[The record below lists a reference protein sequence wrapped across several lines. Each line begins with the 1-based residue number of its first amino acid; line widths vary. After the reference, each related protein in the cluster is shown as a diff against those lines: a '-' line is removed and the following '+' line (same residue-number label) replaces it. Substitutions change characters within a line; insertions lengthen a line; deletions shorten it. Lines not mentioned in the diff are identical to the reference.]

1 MGPLHST
8 PTQALDPAALRASTR
23 HLLTDIATAA
33 EGWTVAICSED
44 LLLRASGALLLDCC
58 SLVAGSIGE
67 LLIQLEATAGP
78 LLVVCGDDCADG
90 GADALIEQLRSAL
103 GAARCRFVV
112 VLADSV
118 APERLQRIWS
128 SGAEALCCLQACG
141 QGQLLHALLMVLRGQ
156 SCLDPLLRQRLQQP
170 LALRGADGQ
179 ALELSSREQELIAAV
194 ARGHNSR
201 EIAAL
206 HQLRGDT
213 VRRYLSNLYRKVGVR
228 DQRGLIS
235 WSLAHGLIRLP
246 DLHSHPRPLQL
257 GAEGSRHRSLGADR
271 STGWPAAARPG

>member
-1 MGPLHST
+1 M
-8 PTQALDPAALRASTR
+8 DPAALRASTR

-67 LLIQLEATAGP
+67 LLTRLPPDPGP
-78 LLVVCGDDCADG
+78 LLVICSDDCADG
-90 GADALIEQLRSAL
+90 GADDLIDQLRSAL
-103 GAARCRFVV
+103 GAERCRFLV
-112 VLADSV
+112 VLPDTIAT
-118 APERLQRIWS
+118 ARLQEIWS

-156 SCLDPLLRQRLQQP
+156 SCLDPLLRQRLHQP

-179 ALELSSREQELIAAV
+179 ALELSRREQELITAV

-206 HQLRGDT
+206 QQLRGDT

-228 DQRGLIS
+228 DQRGLVA
-235 WSLAHGLIRLP
+235 WSLAHGLIRPP
-246 DLHSHPRPLQL
+246 DLHSHPRPLQQ
-257 GAEGSRHRSLGADR
+257 GAEDSRRRSQPADR
-271 STGWPAAARPG
+271 SGGWPAATRRG

>member
-1 MGPLHST
+1 MGPLLST
-8 PTQALDPAALRASTR
+8 PTPALDPAALRASTR
-23 HLLTDIATAA
+23 HLLNDIATAA

-44 LLLRASGALLLDCC
+44 LLLQASGVLLLDCC
-58 SLVAGSIGE
+58 SLVATSIGQ
-67 LLIQLEATAGP
+67 LLIHLQATAKP
-78 LLVVCGDDCADG
+78 LLVICDDSCTDG
-90 GADALIEQLRSAL
+90 GADDLIHQLRLAL
-103 GAARCRFVV
+103 GAARCRFLV

-141 QGQLLHALLMVLRGQ
+141 RGQLLHALLMVFKGQ
-156 SCLDPLLRQRLQQP
+156 SCVDPLFRRRLQQP
-170 LALRGADGQ
+170 LALHGADGQ
-179 ALELSSREQELIAAV
+179 ALELSHREQELITAV

-201 EIAAL
+201 EIASL

-235 WSLAHGLIRLP
+235 WSLAHGLIRPP

-257 GAEGSRHRSLGADR
+257 GSEGSRHRNRRADR
-271 STGWPAAARPG
+271 SGGQPAAARPD